1 MFRRIQINTDDFNC
15 ISDFQSIRWDICLQD
30 FQKDFH
36 VDYIDLQSKTLSSD
50 TFNLLEN
57 LLLAA
62 EFLGITCTF
71 HVNTIDELKY
81 IKHIGHFHRLA
92 VACKNKKELTDLLT
106 NKIYTHHKDQIIVL
120 LNSTTVEVKKDL
132 LADSSVFISLEN
144 NKTRSTSYQ
153 SRWPY
158 EPHTIDQKTSKL
170 FLSYIARA
178 KFQSL
183 RIVKH
188 HKKRFR
194 NTLIKNFGQWFYF
207 KFEKLCRTFLF
218 NTYGIK
224 FLRKIDPKTFLKP
237 NYPLVLQQEPKILE
251 LLNNQ
256 SQLKK
261 ISSSQYTIKN
271 CFFDKMNGSIEWRS
285 IFFNFKKST
294 VLTNLNTPSLI
305 KAQFSGTAR
314 LIGFYI
320 HNHQYILCHADKQTH
335 DLALYIDKNGTY
347 TLMKDGKISH
357 PIFSKNFHT
366 PARIGN
372 QSPVGLAAKSI
383 LGSLITQQIRHWDQ
397 DNSILD
403 QKTIHYSVVVVCTR
417 FSRRLEQLLKSI
429 CTQNY
434 TIEKLQIIVCYVPGL
449 DGTDDLMDSIELTYP
464 NISITRIPFHASKQ
478 HHKGFMINQ
487 ALLKVLGKKVLLT
500 DADIVMPPDL
510 FKILDQKYD
519 QHGFVGAYARKML
532 SPTTTAKILLG
543 ELNPNQDYTTIIEN
557 DSGELRV
564 DEAKGRPVGFFQLV
578 NTDYLHKV
586 PYQDLPNFEGADAFF
601 AEDISLNCEQPTIAK
616 EITLLHLDHGG
627 SQWYGTKRH
636 M

>member
-1 MFRRIQINTDDFNC
+1 MSKRIYIKPKDFNN
-15 ISDFQSIRWDICLQD
+15 INDFKSIRWDQCLKD
-30 FQKDFH
+30 FQKKYH
-36 VDYIDLQSKTLSSD
+36 VNYIDFSIDALSNSTLD
-50 TFNLLEN
+50 LLESF
-57 LLLAA
+57 LFAA

-71 HVNTIDELKY
+71 NVNTLTELNFIENISK
-81 IKHIGHFHRLA
+81 FHRFA
-92 VACKNKKELTDLLT
+92 IACNNQKELTDLFANTL
-106 NKIYTHHKDQIIVL
+106 YTQNKDQIIVL
-120 LNSTTVEVKKDL
+120 LSNTIIKENKNLLSNPSTFVH
-132 LADSSVFISLEN
+132 IEN
-144 NKTRSTSYQ
+144 NKAHDTSYQ

-158 EPHTIDQKTSKL
+158 EPHNVDQKTSTL
-170 FLSYIARA
+170 FLNHITKA

-194 NTLIKNFGQWFYF
+194 NTLIKNLGRWIYF
-207 KFEKLCRTFLF
+207 KFEKICRTFLF
-218 NTYGIK
+218 NAYGIK
-224 FLRKIDPKTFLKP
+224 FLRKIDSKVFLTHS
-237 NYPLVLQQEPKILE
+237 YPLDLQHESHITN

-294 VLTNLNTPSLI
+294 VLTTLNTPSLI

-320 HNHQYILCHADKQTH
+320 HDHQFVVCTADKQTH
-335 DLALYIDKNGTY
+335 DLSLYIDKNGSY
-347 TLMKDGKISH
+347 TLMKDGKITH
-357 PIFSKNFHT
+357 PVFSKKFHT
-366 PARIGN
+366 PARIST
-372 QSPVGLAAKSI
+372 QSPVGLAAKSV
-383 LGSLITQQIRHWDQ
+383 LGSLITQQIRYWDQ
-397 DNSILD
+397 NNAVFNNNEINYSI
-403 QKTIHYSVVVVCTR
+403 IVVCTR

-429 CTQNY
+429 CTQDY
-434 TIEKLQIIVCYVPGL
+434 TTEKLQIIVCYVPGL
-449 DGTDDLMDSIELTYP
+449 DGTDDLLDSLELTYP
-464 NISITRIPFHASKQ
+464 KISIQRLPFHASKQ

-487 ALLKVLGKKVLLT
+487 AALNVLGKKVLLT
-500 DADIVMPPDL
+500 DADIVMPPNL
-510 FKILDQKYD
+510 FKILDEKYNKK
-519 QHGFVGAYARKML
+519 GFVGAYGRKML

-543 ELNPNQDYTTIIEN
+543 ELNPQQEYNDIIEI
-557 DSGELRV
+557 DSGELRI

-601 AEDISLNCEQPTIAK
+601 AEDISMNCEQPTIAK